1 MESPSHSH
9 IDALSEA
16 GRRSSI
22 RPSNDNIQMKEAE
35 RIFHEVFDT
44 ALESAQSFFTSLIN
58 TPPPSIPLLTIIRLN
73 DRLISTSELRGCQP
87 LVGFL
92 TGWKLR
98 LWPVYRKE
106 MDAHFASLKKVADEA
121 GSKGIAGMMAKG
133 VKDGVVRQIA
143 IRYAALFSCVTALS
157 GEAEEAMIF
166 SR

>member
-1 MESPSHSH
+1 
-9 IDALSEA
+9 
-16 GRRSSI
+16 
-22 RPSNDNIQMKEAE
+22 
-35 RIFHEVFDT
+35 
-44 ALESAQSFFTSLIN
+44 
-58 TPPPSIPLLTIIRLN
+58 
-73 DRLISTSELRGCQP
+73 
-87 LVGFL
+87 
-92 TGWKLR
+92 
-98 LWPVYRKE
+98 